1 MALNNFPAALQPIF
15 QQGYLERLFH
25 QALRANFAYRDIATR
40 EPFPGQI
47 GETLTRTRAALLPA
61 VTTPSTTSS
70 NTDLDNGMTA
80 QDWKVEQ
87 YVMSLLQYK
96 ATMDLNMFVSPL
108 AIASKFV
115 QNVKVLAEQ
124 AARSVETLAQQALY
138 NTFLGQNTRVVTTLG
153 SPGTTVAVDDIR
165 GFGTSWTSSNVP
177 TTVSSS
183 NPLSVTFIRAGAY
196 SNGANSSNTTG
207 GTYNVTAVT
216 ADGTNVSVTPGGI
229 SGTITTSSNVA
240 TADATAGNAVV
251 AAVAPL
257 IQRPFLRASSAQIG
271 AGDTLTM
278 QMILNAK
285 QTLVANGVAPFAD
298 GLYRMIVDPYIV
310 LPLYQDQAFQRF
322 QIGHTE
328 SREYRRGVIAELLGV
343 QLIEST
349 ITPIQAGISSGPAI
363 HRGIMVGDGVLI
375 ESDFTQTG
383 YDAIRN
389 TLESEE
395 LTVADG
401 IAHIVRPPLDRL
413 GQNIAQSW
421 TYVGGFVAP
430 TDLGTTT
437 STIPTANN
445 SAWKRGIVIEA
456 SAV

>member
-25 QALRANFAYRDIATR
+25 QALRANFAYRDVATR
-40 EPFPGQI
+40 EPFPGAI

-61 VTTPSTTSS
+61 ITTPSTTSS
-70 NTDLDNGMTA
+70 NTDLDNGMVA

-138 NTFLGQNTRVVTTLG
+138 NTFLGQNTRVMTTLG

-165 GFGTSWTSSNVP
+165 GFGSAWTTSNVP
-177 TTVSSS
+177 VAVSGS

-216 ADGTNVSVTPGGI
+216 ADGTNTSVSPGGI
-229 SGTITTSSNVA
+229 SGTLTFSGNVA
-240 TADATAGNAVV
+240 TADATAGNAVM
-251 AAVAPL
+251 AAVAP
-257 IQRPFLRASSAQIG
+257 IVQRPYNRASVLQLG
-271 AGDTLTM
+271 LGDTLTM
-278 QMILNAK
+278 QMLLNAK
-285 QTLVANGVAPFAD
+285 QTLVANGVAPFSD
-298 GLYRMIVDPYIV
+298 GLYRMIVDPYMV
-310 LPLYQDQAFQRF
+310 LPLYQDTAFQRF

-349 ITPIQAGISSGPAI
+349 ITPIQNGISSGPSI
-363 HRGIMVGDGVLI
+363 HRGIMCGDGVLI
-375 ESDFTQTG
+375 ESDFTPTG
-383 YDAIRN
+383 YDAVRN
-389 TLESEE
+389 SLESEE
-395 LTVADG
+395 ITVADG
-401 IAHIVRPPLDRL
+401 IAHITRPPLDRL

-430 TDLGTTT
+430 TDLGTNSQTV
-437 STIPTANN
+437 PTAGN
-445 SAWKRGIVIEA
+445 SAWKRAIVLETT
-456 SAV
+456 AV